1 MTDLL
6 HKIALTKISGVGSI
20 TARQLVSHCGGAK
33 EVFETSRQELLKIP
47 SIGPVLVDALKSP
60 QKALEEAEKELE
72 FIEKHNIQALFYTDP
87 AFPQRLKFQH
97 DCPFLLYFKGNA
109 NLNHHRVVGI
119 VGTRK
124 PTPYGEQMCK
134 EIIEGLKPYNIMVIS
149 GLAYGIDITAHKK
162 SVDLG
167 IENVGAVAHGL
178 SLIYPNDHRKVAAKM
193 IECGGILSEYT
204 SEVQPDPRHFPMRNR
219 LIAGMCDA
227 LLVVETAESGGS
239 MISAELAF
247 SYNKDVFAV
256 PGRVKE
262 KYSQGCNL
270 LIKSNKAALVESAQ
284 DIANAMNWE
293 LLDAKKSIQTNLFVT
308 LEPDEQ
314 RLVDMLNQNGTSS
327 IDELSFKMNLPPSEM
342 AVLLLNLE
350 FKAVIKSLPG
360 KRYATI

>member
-6 HKIALTKISGVGSI
+6 YKIALTKIAGVGSI

-33 EVFETSRQELLKIP
+33 EVFETSRQDLLKIP
-47 SIGPVLVDALKSP
+47 SIGQVTVDALKASAA
-60 QKALEEAEKELE
+60 ALEEAEKELE
-72 FIEKHNIQALFYTDP
+72 FIEKHDIQALFYTDA

-109 NLNHHRVVGI
+109 NLNHNRIVGV

-124 PTPYGEQMCK
+124 PTPYGEMMCK
-134 EIIEGLKPYNIMVIS
+134 EIIEGLKAYNVMIVS

-193 IECGGILSEYT
+193 IECGGIITEYT
-204 SEVQPDPRHFPMRNR
+204 SETPPDARHFPMRNR
-219 LIAGMCDA
+219 IIAGMCDA

-256 PGRVKE
+256 PGRTKE

-270 LIKSNKAALVESAQ
+270 LIKTNKAALVESAA
-284 DIANAMNWE
+284 DIATAMNWE

-308 LEPDEQ
+308 LEPNEQ
-314 RLVDMLNQNGTSS
+314 RLIDILNQDGTSS
-327 IDELSFKMNLPPSEM
+327 IDVLSSKMNLLPSEM
-342 AVLLLNLE
+342 ASLLLNLE

-360 KRYATI
+360 KRYCAI